1 MQSGLCS
8 CDFLCLFVTEEM
20 RGGEMSLEH
29 PGRFGQVWS
38 MRGSAVPVRAIN
50 TVRSSLAHCV
60 IVLHVL

>member
-38 MRGSAVPVRAIN
+38 MPEAQFQSERSTPFARPSR
-50 TVRSSLAHCV
+50 TVS
-60 IVLHVL
+60 